1 MEYRFIYVF
10 KQSSRS
16 LPEAAVD
23 NEENRNEEG
32 GHLAGVDK
40 GVRPVGGG
48 RHTRERVR
56 ERKSKYCP
64 LRETAEEAFLVNCFL
79 KSARSNYGAKHGRGK
94 VRKHQH

>member
-1 MEYRFIYVF
+1 MRKVDTWLESTREYA
-10 KQSSRS
+10 
-16 LPEAAVD
+16 LW
-23 NEENRNEEG
+23 G
-32 GHLAGVDK
+32 GE
-40 GVRPVGGG
+40 

-64 LRETAEEAFLVNCFL
+64 LRETAEEAFLDNCFL

>member
-48 RHTRERVR
+48 DDRQERELEREKVNIVR
-56 ERKSKYCP
+56 
-64 LRETAEEAFLVNCFL
+64 
-79 KSARSNYGAKHGRGK
+79 
-94 VRKHQH
+94 

>member
-48 RHTRERVR
+48 TTDKRE
-56 ERKSKYCP
+56 S
-64 LRETAEEAFLVNCFL
+64 
-79 KSARSNYGAKHGRGK
+79 
-94 VRKHQH
+94 

>member
-48 RHTRERVR
+48 THKRE
-56 ERKSKYCP
+56 S
-64 LRETAEEAFLVNCFL
+64 
-79 KSARSNYGAKHGRGK
+79 
-94 VRKHQH
+94 